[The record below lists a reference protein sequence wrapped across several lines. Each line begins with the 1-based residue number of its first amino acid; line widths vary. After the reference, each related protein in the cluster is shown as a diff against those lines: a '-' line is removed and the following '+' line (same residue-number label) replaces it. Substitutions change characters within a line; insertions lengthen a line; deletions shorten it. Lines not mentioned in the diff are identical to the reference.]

1 MDLLAHPAPAV
12 AKPSGVYAPTLLT
25 VAIEQLVSPVMIRDF
40 VGHPFIRPGLDFA
53 RQPHEKFCSMRV
65 ISGCGAPQAEI
76 SPWCTGGGHWSFFG
90 QGGCAAVW
98 RDSRRIPWN
107 LEPMVAE
114 HNLAN
119 GWEVLAAGGGAGRCD
134 LPTSNSGAHSTFLHG
149 FQGASVC
156 FSLFLKGGKSTLDGH
171 ICNERHITVRLNLR
185 KAFLIWLLSVI
196 STLHFAA
203 VWRWRARSVAR
214 SVVASVD
221 NCWRRCRVLMVR
233 VYGLVGAGVELRLE
247 PAPPERVSARFAAQV
262 SMEKPHPRHGV
273 ARPAP

>member
-12 AKPSGVYAPTLLT
+12 AKPSEVYAPTIDGCHRAARLSGDDSGFRRSPLYSPRLRFRQT
-25 VAIEQLVSPVMIRDF
+25 AARERSVLCVLSAVAVRHRPKSAPGAREVAIGLSSDRADVRQFGGTVKGFPGISSPWSPNITWQM
-40 VGHPFIRPGLDFA
+40 VGKFWRPAEGPADATFPLQIQAHTHPFCMAFRA
-53 RQPHEKFCSMRV
+53 HR
-65 ISGCGAPQAEI
+65 
-76 SPWCTGGGHWSFFG
+76 
-90 QGGCAAVW
+90 CA
-98 RDSRRIPWN
+98 
-107 LEPMVAE
+107 
-114 HNLAN
+114 
-119 GWEVLAAGGGAGRCD
+119 
-134 LPTSNSGAHSTFLHG
+134 
-149 FQGASVC
+149 
-156 FSLFLKGGKSTLDGH
+156 TLDGH
-171 ICNERHITVRLNLR
+171 ICNERHIIVRLNLR

-196 STLHFAA
+196 STLHFAT